1 MVCGYSNYY
10 LINEEDKKNKI
21 ELEKEFNEWLAEF
34 YGLLCLNKQREEFF
48 EYNPLYGMSNDVS

>member
-1 MVCGYSNYY
+1 MKK
-10 LINEEDKKNKI
+10 IKKNKI

-34 YGLLCLNKQREEFF
+34 YGLLCLIKQREEFF